1 MMGASR
7 AARRSR
13 ALRDAHEDEHDANR
27 WVVSYA
33 DFITLLFAFF
43 VVMYSISSVNDGKFR
58 VLSESMVSVFQ
69 QEVPMPAPI
78 DLGGGMPGLYKQP
91 GPEEE
96 GSQPQRPFEEVA
108 EDDFPV
114 PVTALSPKDVTAEE
128 IEKILQ
134 EPIDLDEVRIR
145 QSEHWIEV
153 ELDGEFLFG
162 SGQARLSPAAKPT
175 IDKVAALL
183 RATTT
188 PVRVEGFT
196 DNVPLR
202 AGVYGSN
209 WELSAA
215 RAGSVAE
222 AFVKHDI
229 DPARLSATGFGELH
243 PIADN
248 ATLDGRKQNRRVVVA
263 IAKHKQVP
271 GASVTLAGTADAPE
285 ELPLNTLE
293 RVSELPAAEDI
304 TL

>member
-1 MMGASR
+1 MIRAGL
-7 AARRSR
+7 AARRASST
-13 ALRDAHEDEHDANR
+13 RDAHDDELDPNR

-58 VLSESMVSVFQ
+58 VLSESMVTVFQ
-69 QEVPMPAPI
+69 QEVPMPAPV
-78 DLGGGMPGLYKQP
+78 DLGGGMPGQYNLP
-91 GPEEE
+91 GPQEE
-96 GSQPQRPFEEVA
+96 GSQPQRPFEEIA
-108 EDDFPV
+108 EDAFPV
-114 PVTALSPKDVTAEE
+114 PVTDISRENVTPGE
-128 IEKILQ
+128 IEKVLK
-134 EPIDLDEVRIR
+134 EPIELKDARIR
-145 QSEHWIEV
+145 QSEHWIEI
-153 ELDGEFLFG
+153 ELDGEFMFG

-175 IDKVAALL
+175 MDKIAALVQ
-183 RATTT
+183 ATTT

-196 DNVPLR
+196 DNVPVR

-222 AFVKHDI
+222 TFVDHGV
-229 DPARLSATGFGELH
+229 DPARLSATGFGEMH

-248 ATLDGRKQNRRVVVA
+248 ATVEGRKLNRRVVIA

-271 GASVTLAGTADAPE
+271 GASVTLAGTADAAE

-293 RVSELPAAEDI
+293 RVSELPGAEDI
-304 TL
+304 AL